1 MSGFFLV
8 LVIIAVGISVI
19 AVVTTGGMA
28 GVVFMKLLG
37 SIGTLEFMAFARNAE
52 QADGHEKQ

>member
-1 MSGFFLV
+1 MRGFFLV
-8 LVIIAVGISVI
+8 LVTIPVVALFSM
-19 AVVTTGGMA
+19 VTTGGIA
-28 GVVFMKLLG
+28 GVMFVKLLG

>member
-19 AVVTTGGMA
+19 AMVTTGGMA
-28 GVVFMKLLG
+28 GVVFVKLLG

-52 QADGHEKQ
+52 QADGH

>member
-1 MSGFFLV
+1 M
-8 LVIIAVGISVI
+8 LVIIAMSIRVAAMAAIGS
-19 AVVTTGGMA
+19 MA
-28 GVVFMKLLG
+28 GVVFVKLLG